1 MNKII
6 ILIFFLINTLW
17 ANIGTNEDLKV
28 LKELGLESS
37 FLSDSEVINIYN
49 EYSSKNKINYYR
61 NVLKKSSL
69 NAQIVRTEIENENL
83 HEATFF
89 IPMIESSFV
98 NQTRGKNS
106 PGGLWQIIPD
116 TAKHLKLRNDEFIDE
131 RLDLIKSTDAASSYL
146 KRYYKKFDNKW
157 YLSIL
162 AYNCGE
168 GRVIEAITRASL
180 DRYLELNPNRTSG
193 ILRSFQRTLDDYK
206 RTKRGISDLYTI
218 YGELQGMEIPFD
230 FEYLIKNN
238 KQKQY
243 LPESTL
249 SYIKKIIIFSILS
262 NRNVFDDIRKSPYQ
276 LEKVKLP
283 KGVSLKSVALA
294 IDFNSS
300 ELEKINKHIKKQ
312 VLSKDSNAFNFYI
325 PKSKLEIYNKK
336 VATIKPINEKNEI
349 EIKKNVDKKITT
361 SKKSEGSKKSER
373 TTNKNK
379 PLIYKVKKGD
389 SFESIAKEY
398 KVSAKKLKSDN
409 KKKSNLI
416 NIGDS
421 IEIYK

>member
-37 FLSDSEVINIYN
+37 FLSDFEVINIYN
-49 EYSSKNKINYYR
+49 DYSSKNKINYYR

-83 HEATFF
+83 HEAAFF

-157 YLSIL
+157 YLAIL

-168 GRVIEAITRASL
+168 GSVIEAITRASL
-180 DRYLELNPNRTSG
+180 DRYLELNPNRNSG
-193 ILRSFQRTLDDYK
+193 ILRSYQRILDDYQ
-206 RTKRGISDLYTI
+206 RTKRGVSSLYTV
-218 YGELQGMEIPFD
+218 YSELKSSEIAFD
-230 FEYLIKNN
+230 FEYLVRNN

-312 VLSKDSNAFNFYI
+312 VLAKDSNVFNFYI

-336 VATIKPINEKNEI
+336 VASIKLINEKNEI

-361 SKKSEGSKKSER
+361 SKKSER

>member
-131 RLDLIKSTDAASSYL
+131 RLDLIKSTDAASTYL

-193 ILRSFQRTLDDYK
+193 ILRS
-206 RTKRGISDLYTI
+206 
-218 YGELQGMEIPFD
+218 LQ
-230 FEYLIKNN
+230 
-238 KQKQY
+238 
-243 LPESTL
+243 
-249 SYIKKIIIFSILS
+249 
-262 NRNVFDDIRKSPYQ
+262 
-276 LEKVKLP
+276 
-283 KGVSLKSVALA
+283 
-294 IDFNSS
+294 
-300 ELEKINKHIKKQ
+300 
-312 VLSKDSNAFNFYI
+312 
-325 PKSKLEIYNKK
+325 
-336 VATIKPINEKNEI
+336 
-349 EIKKNVDKKITT
+349 
-361 SKKSEGSKKSER
+361 
-373 TTNKNK
+373 
-379 PLIYKVKKGD
+379 
-389 SFESIAKEY
+389 
-398 KVSAKKLKSDN
+398 
-409 KKKSNLI
+409 
-416 NIGDS
+416 
-421 IEIYK
+421 

>member
-37 FLSDSEVINIYN
+37 FVSDSEVINIYN
-49 EYSSKNKINYYR
+49 DYSSKNKINYYR

-83 HEATFF
+83 PEAIFF
-89 IPMIESSFV
+89 IPMIESSYV
-98 NQTRGKNS
+98 NQTRGKSS

-116 TAKHLKLRNDEFIDE
+116 TAKHLKLRNDEFVDE
-131 RLDLIKSTDAASSYL
+131 RLDLIKSTDAASLYL

-162 AYNCGE
+162 AYNSGE
-168 GRVIEAITRASL
+168 GRVIEAITRASI
-180 DRYLELNPNRTSG
+180 DKYLQLNPNRSSG
-193 ILRSFQRTLDDYK
+193 IIRSFQRSLDDYK
-206 RTKRGISDLYTI
+206 RTKKGISSLYSI
-218 YGELQGMEIPFD
+218 YGELQGMEVPLDFD
-230 FEYLIKNN
+230 YLVQNN

-243 LPESTL
+243 LSETTL
-249 SYIKKIIIFSILS
+249 TYIKKIIVFSILS
-262 NRNVFDDIRKSPYQ
+262 NKGLFDDIKKSPYK

-283 KGVSLKSVALA
+283 NGVAIKSVASA
-294 IDFNSS
+294 IGFSSS

-312 VLSKDSNAFNFYI
+312 VLPKDSKSYNFYI

-336 VATIKPINEKNEI
+336 IASIKPIVEKKEI
-349 EIKKNVDKKITT
+349 QAKNSIDKKVVN
-361 SKKSEGSKKSER
+361 SKKSEKTSIKS
-373 TTNKNK
+373 K

-389 SFESIAKEY
+389 SFESIAKAH
-398 KVSAKKLKSDN
+398 KISVKKLKSDN

-421 IEIYK
+421 IEIYR